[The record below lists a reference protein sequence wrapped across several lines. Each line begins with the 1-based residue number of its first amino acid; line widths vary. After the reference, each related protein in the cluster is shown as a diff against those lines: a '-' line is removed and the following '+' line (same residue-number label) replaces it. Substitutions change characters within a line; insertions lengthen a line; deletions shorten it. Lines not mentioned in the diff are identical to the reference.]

1 MPISDLM
8 PWRQDGEQKTPV
20 KKESRQDA
28 LLDLREEMNQL
39 FEEFFSSSP
48 MTMSPFSEETSLAGD
63 FIPHTDIKESEK
75 EITVSAE
82 LPGMEAEDIDISIT
96 GNTLTI
102 TGKKKHEKEEKG
114 ERYYRSER
122 SYGSFRRSIP
132 LPDNV
137 QEDKIEATYQQG
149 VLNVSLP
156 KQPGSGKGTKRIEIK
171 KD

>member
-1 MPISDLM
+1 MPISDLI
-8 PWRQDGEQKTPV
+8 PWRRDGEQNIPV
-20 KKESRQDA
+20 KKESRRDT

-39 FEEFFSSSP
+39 FEDFFSSSP

-63 FIPHTDIKESEK
+63 FVPSMDIKESER

-102 TGKKKHEKEEKG
+102 TGEKKSEIEEKS

-132 LPDNV
+132 LPDSV
-137 QEDKIEATYQQG
+137 QEEKIEATYQQG
-149 VLNVSLP
+149 VLKVSLP
-156 KQPGSGKGTKRIEIK
+156 KEPGSEKGTKRIEIK
-171 KD
+171 ND